1 MGTQTPAP
9 PPIDVGASPVNG
21 PREAGLCGRLSMTDT
36 TLAQAPEAGEGG
48 ILGRLKANIAASGR
62 NPTTTLLGISA
73 AWIAFFLILFV
84 LPAPKGLSPAGVAV
98 LAVVVWASIVWVTEA
113 MPVGISGLLIP
124 MLLVL
129 SGGAKPFPVAA
140 SGFAT
145 PVVALCLTAFLFAA
159 VMQAAGLD
167 RRIALSLLKWMK
179 AKTVNGVIWAMFV
192 VNFVLSLIIP
202 AANARAATLLPVING
217 VCNFFDDDEKGRA
230 GKKAIVIQTLVYGS
244 MIAGMCILTAHL
256 PNYVLINLFAKDLK
270 LSISYVDWFKLQWP
284 YLGMFVITQ
293 WWVQY
298 YFKTRHVSVRGGEAA
313 VEKMHADLPQTSST
327 EWMILA
333 IFAAVALAW
342 MLEPWHKIAA
352 QNVALIGLAVLF
364 TPGIL
369 SFKWQDVQN
378 RTIWGTLLLLA
389 GALSLSAAMSSSG
402 LAKYL
407 ADVMAPIAQG
417 HSWWMILLI
426 MMVGTHIIRIGMLSN
441 IAAITMLAPIL
452 IALAPKLGLHPVAF
466 TMLVAD
472 TDTFAYLLPTQITA
486 AVIAYS
492 SGTFTMQDYFRVGWV
507 AVIIAIVYGIVV
519 IAPWYAY
526 MGIPVWDPTAPWPF
540 GKL

>member
-1 MGTQTPAP
+1 
-9 PPIDVGASPVNG
+9 
-21 PREAGLCGRLSMTDT
+21 MTDA
-36 TLAQAPEAGEGG
+36 TLVAVRGG
-48 ILGRLKANIAASGR
+48 PLNGIRENIRASGR
-62 NPTTTLLGISA
+62 NPASMLMGFAA
-73 AWIAFFLILFV
+73 AWIAFFLILFM
-84 LPAPKGLSPAGVAV
+84 LPIPSGMSSAGMAV
-98 LAVVVWASIVWVTEA
+98 LSVVVWASIMWVTEA
-113 MPVGISGLLIP
+113 IPVGVSGLLIP

-129 SGGAKPFPVAA
+129 SGGAKPFPNAA
-140 SGFAT
+140 SGFST
-145 PVVALCLTAFLFAA
+145 PVVALCLTAFIFAA

-217 VCNFFDDDEKGRA
+217 ICNFFDDDEKGKA

-244 MIAGMCILTAHL
+244 MISGMCILTAHL
-256 PNYVLINLFAKDLK
+256 PNYVLINLFTKNLRFS
-270 LSISYVDWFKLQWP
+270 LSYFDWFKLQWP

-293 WWVQY
+293 WWVQH
-298 YFKTRHVSVRGGEAA
+298 YFKTRDVGVRGGHAA
-313 VEKMHADLPQTSST
+313 VEQMYADLPKTSQT
-327 EWMILA
+327 EWIILA
-333 IFAAVALAW
+333 VFGAVALAW
-342 MLEPWHKIAA
+342 MLEPLHKIAA

-364 TPGIL
+364 FPGVL
-369 SFKWQDVQN
+369 SFKWQEIQN

-407 ADVMAPIAQG
+407 ADIMAPIAMER
-417 HSWWMILLI
+417 SWWMTLMI

-441 IAAITMLAPIL
+441 VAAITMLAPIL
-452 IALAPKLGLHPVAF
+452 VALAPKLGLHPVAF

-492 SGTFTMQDYFRVGWV
+492 SGTFRMQDYFKVGWV
-507 AVIIAIVYGIVV
+507 AVIVAILYGIFVM
-519 IAPWYAY
+519 APWYAL
-526 MGIPVWDPTAPWPF
+526 MGVPVWDPAAPWPY
-540 GKL
+540 GEL